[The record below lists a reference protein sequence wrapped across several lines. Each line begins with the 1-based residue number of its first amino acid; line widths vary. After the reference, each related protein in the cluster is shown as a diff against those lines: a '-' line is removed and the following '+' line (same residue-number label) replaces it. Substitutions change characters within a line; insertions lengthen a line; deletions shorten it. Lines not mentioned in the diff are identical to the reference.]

1 MQRGTK
7 MDLTCAPPACLAS
20 CTTFPGGGGGPSLH
34 TLSLGHLVKTVIQVL
49 CSPLEGAA
57 TPRAHQSDALSED
70 SASSPVTRLSL
81 MPST

>member
-1 MQRGTK
+1 M
-7 MDLTCAPPACLAS
+7 LPLPASHPAPPFL
-20 CTTFPGGGGGPSLH
+20 GVEGGGPSLH